1 MHIYAGY
8 GGGPCPSRVTVP
20 APLHNAWP
28 AVAVRADEVIITP
41 NTLKSEWFQ
50 QLPCLRQVLSN
61 QLPLLVVNWYQGF
74 SHRRCVVKPMLKN
87 TLPHQW
93 YWSVMWS
100 YKPCIALPMVKRS
113 NVGHFLDV
121 PSIYKLWQFS
131 NTSHEFHVRTSEY
144 LQYSCS
150 QCETTCAEDHHAT
163 FWSSINHQKQTTW
176 QTLFSILLSL

>member
-61 QLPLLVVNWYQGF
+61 QLPLLVVNWHQGF

-113 NVGHFLDV
+113 NVGHFIRC
-121 PSIYKLWQFS
+121 SIYVQTVTIQQHFLWVS
-131 NTSHEFHVRTSEY
+131 RTNFRIPSVF
-144 LQYSCS
+144 LQSMRNDLRRGSSCDLLIFDQSPKPTHLTNPFFYS
-150 QCETTCAEDHHAT
+150 T
-163 FWSSINHQKQTTW
+163 
-176 QTLFSILLSL
+176 